1 MRMDSEAL
9 VEKYQ
14 DRLFAAA
21 YSVCKSPQ
29 DAEDVVQESFIAYHS
44 SKKEFESEEHIKAWL
59 LRVTINR
66 AKNACRALWRRAT
79 VPLEDYADSLEFECS
94 ADRELFETVMG
105 LPEKY
110 RTALHLYY
118 FEDYPVKEIA
128 KILSISESNVKVRL
142 SRGRAMLKEIL
153 EEDRAENE

>member
-1 MRMDSEAL
+1 MRMESSVL

-14 DRLFAAA
+14 DKLFAAA
-21 YSVCKSPQ
+21 FNVCKNAH
-29 DAEDVVQESFIAYHS
+29 DAEDVVQESFISYHS

-66 AKNACRALWRRAT
+66 AKNVCRSLWRRAT
-79 VPLEDYADSLEFECS
+79 VPLEDYANSLEFENS
-94 ADRELFETVMG
+94 ADRELFETVMK

-110 RTALHLYY
+110 RIVLHLFY

-142 SRGRAMLKEIL
+142 NRARAMLKEIL
-153 EEDRAENE
+153 KEDWAENE

>member
-1 MRMDSEAL
+1 MRMESAAL

-66 AKNACRALWRRAT
+66 AKNACRSLWRRVT
-79 VPLEDYADSLEFECS
+79 VPLEDYADSLEFECR
-94 ADRELFETVMG
+94 ADRDLFETVMS

-110 RTALHLYY
+110 RIVLHLYY

>member
-1 MRMDSEAL
+1 MRTDSALL

-21 YSVCKSPQ
+21 FSVCKNPQ
-29 DAEDVVQESFIAYHS
+29 DAEDVVQESFIVYHS

-59 LRVTINR
+59 LRVTINK
-66 AKNACRALWRRAT
+66 AKNCCRSLWRNVS

-94 ADRELFETVMG
+94 NDRTLFDAVMS

-110 RTALHLYY
+110 RIVLHLYY
-118 FEDYPVKEIA
+118 FEDYPVREIA
-128 KILSISESNVKVRL
+128 GILSISESNVKVRL
-142 SRGRAMLKEIL
+142 NRARAMLKEIL
-153 EEDRAENE
+153 KEDWAEDE

>member
-1 MRMDSEAL
+1 MRMDSASL

-59 LRVTINR
+59 SRVTINK
-66 AKNACRALWRRAT
+66 AKNACRAFWRRAT